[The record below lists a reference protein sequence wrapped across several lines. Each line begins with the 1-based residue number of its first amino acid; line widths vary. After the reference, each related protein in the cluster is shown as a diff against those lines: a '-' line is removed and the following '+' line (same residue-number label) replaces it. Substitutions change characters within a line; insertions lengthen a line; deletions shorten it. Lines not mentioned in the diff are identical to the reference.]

1 MFSLPRF
8 SIKRPVCIF
17 ICIASLIIFGVS
29 SVFQMPME
37 STPEMEFPVLMVM
50 TSYYGASPEEI
61 DESVTDRVEAALA
74 TVSEVQTTMSVSYEN
89 MGMTMLQFDYGA
101 DLDKKFQDVSSALAL
116 VSLPDGA
123 SDPTVMELNISN
135 IANSSVMTITVEADA
150 GDNLKAYVEDTVV
163 PELERIE
170 GVSDV
175 SVSGGSREYVQ
186 VLLDENKLTQ
196 YHLTMNSVAT
206 AIASSEFE
214 MTMGSLDRGNVTVD
228 LTGSEELEG
237 YRSLEDVP
245 IILSSGD
252 VIRLSDVAQV
262 NLTDE
267 EMTAARQAILSSLKT
282 GMDSP
287 GRLEDYAL
295 GQVLLGRDGTMA
307 DLAEQV
313 RAVTAGQVA
322 EAARRVSLD
331 TVYFLEGVDGQ

>member
-1 MFSLPRF
+1 MFSLPKF

-123 SDPTVMELNISN
+123 SDPTVLELNISN

-150 GDNLKAYVEDTVV
+150 GSNLKAYVEDTVV

-175 SVSGGSREYVQ
+175 SVSGGTREYVQ

-196 YHLTMNSVAT
+196 YHLTMSSIAT
-206 AIASSEFE
+206 AIASAEFE
-214 MTMGSLDRGNVTVD
+214 TTLGSLDRGNVTVD
-228 LTGSEELEG
+228 LTGSQEIAG
-237 YRSLEDVP
+237 YRALEDVP
-245 IILSSGD
+245 IILATGD

-262 NLTDE
+262 NLAE
-267 EMTAARQAILSSLKT
+267 RQHGGNLP
-282 GMDSP
+282 P
-287 GRLEDYAL
+287 GLRPGGPPEPEQP
-295 GQVLLGRDGTMA
+295 GPRDGGH
-307 DLAEQV
+307 LQ
-313 RAVTAGQVA
+313 Q
-322 EAARRVSLD
+322 RRG
-331 TVYFLEGVDGQ
+331 YHG